1 MENKNQTP
9 HKRRVHYKGKYPK
22 KFEEKY
28 KEAVSKCPEI
38 AKYYDGE
45 IIYIPSRS
53 LGLHNQVVSCIN
65 TNTSDIELV
74 INGERTGEIIH
85 LNANH
90 ESEEFSTNDLESKGS
105 FSYPIGAY
113 VAIYCPR
120 LRMAHRSP
128 LIFKEFSSL

>member
-1 MENKNQTP
+1 MT
-9 HKRRVHYKGKYPK
+9 
-22 KFEEKY
+22 FEEKY
-28 KEAVSKCPEI
+28 KEAVSKFPEI

-53 LGLHNQVVSCIN
+53 LGLHSQVVSCIN

-90 ESEEFSTNDLESKGS
+90 ESEEFSTNDLESKGITGLIPDS
-105 FSYPIGAY
+105 TYKLIAFGANVQIKY
-113 VAIYCPR
+113 
-120 LRMAHRSP
+120 LG
-128 LIFKEFSSL
+128 

>member
-1 MENKNQTP
+1 MT
-9 HKRRVHYKGKYPK
+9 
-22 KFEEKY
+22 FEEKY

-53 LGLHNQVVSCIN
+53 LGLHSQVVTCIN

-90 ESEEFSTNDLESKGS
+90 ESEEFSTNDLESKGITGLIPDS
-105 FSYPIGAY
+105 TYKIIAFGANVQIKY
-113 VAIYCPR
+113 
-120 LRMAHRSP
+120 LG
-128 LIFKEFSSL
+128 

>member
-1 MENKNQTP
+1 MT
-9 HKRRVHYKGKYPK
+9 
-22 KFEEKY
+22 FEEKY

-90 ESEEFSTNDLESKGS
+90 ESEVFSTNDLESKGITGLIPDS
-105 FSYPIGAY
+105 TYKIIAFGANVQIKY
-113 VAIYCPR
+113 
-120 LRMAHRSP
+120 LG
-128 LIFKEFSSL
+128 

>member
-1 MENKNQTP
+1 MT
-9 HKRRVHYKGKYPK
+9 
-22 KFEEKY
+22 FEEKY

-53 LGLHNQVVSCIN
+53 LGLHNQVVTCIN
-65 TNTSDIELV
+65 TDTSDIELV

-90 ESEEFSTNDLESKGS
+90 ESEECSTNDLESKGIRGLIPDS
-105 FSYPIGAY
+105 TYKIIAFGANVQIKY
-113 VAIYCPR
+113 
-120 LRMAHRSP
+120 LG
-128 LIFKEFSSL
+128 